1 MLCSSARRS
10 ELKLTCKIR
19 AAWAGLS
26 GVRQER
32 FQASCHVPEVL
43 SSVFEVLVRIPGV
56 LGVPGCCCL
65 LYYGGFKL
73 LSDIIM
79 VEIKFRVKQVI
90 FMRKSV
96 VEVWYT
102 IRN

>member
-1 MLCSSARRS
+1 MAGNAWRDIGGAREALGTGDGVVCSGARCS

-43 SSVFEVLVRIPGV
+43 SSVSEVLVRIPGV

-65 LYYGGFKL
+65 LYHGG
-73 LSDIIM
+73 S
-79 VEIKFRVKQVI
+79 
-90 FMRKSV
+90 
-96 VEVWYT
+96 
-102 IRN
+102 

>member
-1 MLCSSARRS
+1 MVCLGARRK
-10 ELKLTCKIR
+10 ERNLKCKIR

-43 SSVFEVLVRIPGV
+43 SSVSEVLVRIPGV

-65 LYYGGFKL
+65 CC
-73 LSDIIM
+73 IM
-79 VEIKFRVKQVI
+79 EGPKCKVI
-90 FMRKSV
+90 L
-96 VEVWYT
+96 
-102 IRN
+102 